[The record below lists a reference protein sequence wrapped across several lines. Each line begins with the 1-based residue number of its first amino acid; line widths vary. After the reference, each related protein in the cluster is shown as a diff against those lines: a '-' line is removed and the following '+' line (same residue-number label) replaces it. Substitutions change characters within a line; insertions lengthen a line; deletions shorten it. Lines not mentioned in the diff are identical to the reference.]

1 MMVTEFLQFC
11 KLDRVFTSISSFIF
25 RSSSA
30 RRGSEFARDFATR
43 SRFLVV
49 SWVDWHAGWSRL
61 CRNQEEVHRSN
72 LKTIPLI
79 ISLVPSR
86 FSPLASHLITRRASA
101 GGTGEERER
110 QKGGAARRNNFVTC
124 PIRRR
129 SLVRDATR
137 LLKPEATADL
147 RPIAGAFA
155 RASSFF
161 FSSFLLSPR

>member
-30 RRGSEFARDFATR
+30 RRGTSLRGFRDEKPLSGCFMGGLACGLVALVQK
-43 SRFLVV
+43 SRRGSPIQPENHPAHHL
-49 SWVDWHAGWSRL
+49 A
-61 CRNQEEVHRSN
+61 
-72 LKTIPLI
+72 
-79 ISLVPSR
+79 VPSR
-86 FSPLASHLITRRASA
+86 FSPLASHLITRRAPV

-129 SLVRDATR
+129 SLIRDATC
-137 LLKPEATADL
+137 LLKPEATAICD
-147 RPIAGAFA
+147 R
-155 RASSFF
+155 
-161 FSSFLLSPR
+161 